1 MKLIW
6 PIIKDAGV
14 YFWEELFYLV
24 IYNLIAF
31 FALAPAGIFWISTTT
46 VDPPL
51 SLLVAVPVSLL
62 LASILPYLLFALFRT
77 VYDISDGKA
86 IKLWSFFNIGW
97 DRLKQAY
104 LWWGINFIVLTII
117 AANIAFYR
125 SFEASWSVYPS
136 MLFFGILLAWVLTQA
151 FALTMYPRLMEPGF
165 KLATRNALVIIA
177 KQPIPVLFVAFL
189 CLAMIALGYVVRP
202 VGWFV
207 SIAFIATLLNMT
219 TRKILKDML
228 EPEEPEEEVFEA
240 FGSFGDDDA

>member
-1 MKLIW
+1 MRLIW
-6 PIIKDAGV
+6 PIVKDAGV

-51 SLLVAVPVSLL
+51 SPLVAVPVSLL
-62 LASILPYLLFALFRT
+62 LASLLPYLLFALFWT

-86 IKLWSFFNIGW
+86 IKLFTFFNIGW

-104 LWWGINFIVLTII
+104 IWWGINFIVLTII
-117 AANIAFYR
+117 AANITFYGNL
-125 SFEASWSVYPS
+125 EASWSVYPS

-151 FALTMYPRLMEPGF
+151 FALTMYPRLVEPSF
-165 KLATRNALVIIA
+165 KLASRNALVIIA
-177 KQPIPVLFVAFL
+177 KQPLPVLFVGFL
-189 CLAMIALGYVVRP
+189 SIVMIILGYIVRP

-207 SIAFIATLLNMT
+207 SIAFIATLLNMA
-219 TRKILKDML
+219 TRKILKDIL
-228 EPEEPEEEVFEA
+228 EPDGEDEEEEVIRSIWGFW
-240 FGSFGDDDA
+240 